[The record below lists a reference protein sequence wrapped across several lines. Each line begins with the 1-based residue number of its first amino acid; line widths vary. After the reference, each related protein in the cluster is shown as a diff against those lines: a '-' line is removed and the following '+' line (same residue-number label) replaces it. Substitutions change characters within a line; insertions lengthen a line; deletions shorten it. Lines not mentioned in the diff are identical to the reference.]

1 MKGPRVREADV
12 QRAILDYLELRHI
25 FHYRN
30 NSGAFVMPETATH
43 ARRFFR
49 AGVVGAPDI
58 VCVVNG
64 KYVGIEVKGTGGV
77 QSDHQK
83 QFQEELEAA
92 GGRYI
97 LARSLDEV
105 VQQLSVTSPP

>member
-1 MKGPRVREADV
+1 MKESET
-12 QRAILDYLELRHI
+12 QKAILEWLAWKHV

-58 VCVVNG
+58 VCVING
-64 KYVGIEVKGTGGV
+64 QYVGIEVKAPKGR
-77 QSDHQK
+77 QSENQK
-83 QFQEELEAA
+83 EFQAQLEVA
-92 GGRYI
+92 GGKYI
-97 LARSLDEV
+97 LAYSIDDVERA
-105 VQQLSVTSPP
+105 LSVF